1 MQKMI
6 YYNIYYDLI
15 YLYMMIFING
25 YKYIRLSRLTII
37 DNDLPNIVS
46 LVMFILWFIVEII
59 RIYTG
64 YFGNIKESFPE
75 MLIFVVISIISI
87 ALLLVNLFVPT
98 VFALEQT
105 LICISLILTTLE
117 MIWE

>member
-1 MQKMI
+1 
-6 YYNIYYDLI
+6 
-15 YLYMMIFING
+15 
-25 YKYIRLSRLTII
+25 
-37 DNDLPNIVS
+37 
-46 LVMFILWFIVEII
+46 MFIIWCVIELI
-59 RIYTG
+59 RVYTG

-87 ALLLVNLFVPT
+87 CLLLVNLFVPT

-105 LICISLILTTLE
+105 LICISLILVFLE